1 MRVMTAALRARVLPG
16 LRALHAPLAGIS
28 MAACGPQRRG
38 FATGADQAAPVVLL
52 AKHKLLP
59 GKEADYMEWAAT
71 VDKAVQDSEPAMLV
85 HTLDADPTC
94 PLTFTWTEVRA
105 PVFHV
110 FLLPA
115 CLPTYLCVG
124 LMQDPRGFGRPR
136 SIKTRRQC
144 LLT

>member
-1 MRVMTAALRARVLPG
+1 MMTAALRARVLPG
-16 LRALHAPLAGIS
+16 LRALHTPFVGVS
-28 MAACGPQRRG
+28 MAACGPQRG
-38 FATGADQAAPVVLL
+38 LATAADQAAPVVLL

-59 GKEADYMEWAAT
+59 GKESEYMEWAAKI
-71 VDKAVQDSEPAMLV
+71 DKAVQDSEPAMLV
-85 HTLDADPTC
+85 HTLDADPSC

-105 PVFHV
+105 PVFHL

-124 LMQDPRGFGRPR
+124 LMQNPWEFGRPR
-136 SIKTRRQC
+136 SIRTRRQC